1 MYRKQKGITL
11 IALVITIIVL
21 LILAGVSIAMLTG
34 ENGILT
40 QAKKAKEETEE
51 AKNNEL
57 EILEDYENRLNEKV
71 IQSTFIWDPDIVNF
85 TKLDAQVEKLNL
97 NTIYVQ
103 ITSDLETSISI
114 SKLIS
119 YCQLKNIDLYL
130 FDGGSDWY
138 TDEEKYNVIEMI
150 DRTSEFNK
158 TNNNA
163 IKGIKLDIEF
173 HTTDFYSSLSDEE
186 QKAEFQKFYE
196 ANKEFCEYA
205 KEKGLKYAIDLP
217 VWLNYLDE
225 GILEELIKLDYDH
238 IAYMNYDRTDD
249 GNFENLDEEVEL
261 ARKYNKK
268 IVNIFELQDPNKH
281 EGLPETDTYYNLGLD
296 RCIEDMNKLL
306 QKYNYSKLGRSY
318 HYYEPLVELLSD
330 ETENKYDLEL
340 YPYYGEVSTEIKSAK
355 ITDENGKI
363 YSSLSNQYK
372 DGSQE
377 YIITFFGLEFGK
389 QYTLTINEGMYSYE
403 GIIQKESDGS
413 DIKFDSIALNQE
425 QTFSMD
431 IYGYDEED
439 NALDLN
445 GGALVYEDQRIEGE
459 INIDDTTGKKFLSF
473 TGVRYGKDYTLELD
487 DTTYEIISGGV
498 TNFTDYTK
506 DYLGKS
512 VYLRKK

>member
-21 LILAGVSIAMLTG
+21 LILAGVSITMLTG

-130 FDGGSDWY
+130 LDGGSDWY

-150 DRTSEFNK
+150 DRTSEFNE

-389 QYTLTINEGMYSYE
+389 QYTLTINEGPYSYE